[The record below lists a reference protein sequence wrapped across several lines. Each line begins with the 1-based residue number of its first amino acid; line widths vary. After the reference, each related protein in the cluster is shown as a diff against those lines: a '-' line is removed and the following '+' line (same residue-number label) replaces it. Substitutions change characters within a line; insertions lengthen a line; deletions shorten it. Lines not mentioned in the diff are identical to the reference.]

1 MEEDIQNHST
11 TVMFR
16 GTPCSSKVQR
26 FAFFPSTFMPYSVY
40 FMTEK
45 KEWFLKQGRRREA
58 TKLHKIRLITSS
70 SWFTC
75 KHCLVVKETLHTGFS
90 CWQMK
95 GFRPVCV
102 LQCIFKLLKNKQVY
116 LYNAAEE
123 CCFVIPEPSRVTDKI
138 F

>member
-45 KEWFLKQGRRREA
+45 KEWFFKQGRRREA
-58 TKLHKIRLITSS
+58 TKLHNFIFMIYLQTLFSS
-70 SWFTC
+70 ERNSTHWILMLTN
-75 KHCLVVKETLHTGFS
+75 EGFQAGVCS
-90 CWQMK
+90 
-95 GFRPVCV
+95 PVY
-102 LQCIFKLLKNKQVY
+102 F
-116 LYNAAEE
+116 
-123 CCFVIPEPSRVTDKI
+123 
-138 F
+138 